1 MATHTQAEVQ
11 AALNYLLTG
20 NGGSPLTSKQMAWE
34 LNPQNG
40 TSFGE
45 CLFLAA
51 KRSDLFPSVLIAP
64 FMQRAI
70 IGKQNTIAGNS
81 YPPTMYDSTEP
92 PIDFSFPDYLFRN
105 AVLV

>member
-1 MATHTQAEVQ
+1 MVHTQAEVQ

-20 NGGSPLTSKQMAWE
+20 NGGKPLTSDQMQWE
-34 LNPQNG
+34 LNSTNG
-40 TSFGE
+40 TSFGK

-70 IGKQNTIAGNS
+70 IGRQSTIDGKL
-81 YPPTMYDSTEP
+81 YPPTSWDSTEP
-92 PIDFSFPDYLFRN
+92 PTDFAFPAYLFRN